1 MKTLKVIFL
10 IILLV
15 SNRHLV
21 SAQASESTDLTIT
34 QLGTGI
40 WLIETKEHASMY
52 LIEGSE
58 KAMLIDTGTP
68 CEGLDKAIRKITGKP
83 IYVVLTHMHGDH
95 TGNIRYFKD
104 IYFHAADT
112 VLMQPRAFNGK
123 VHFINDGDVFDLGS
137 KKIEVKYM
145 PGHTPGSII
154 LLDKQ
159 LGNCYSGD
167 AFGSGEVWL
176 QLKPLLPIAT
186 YISSCKKMINLMDNG
201 ITKIYCGHYYYVQ
214 KAFDKSHMLN
224 MLELAESIQK
234 GNTADAKPYP
244 NKVSIG
250 PDNPMK
256 ISKGEASIVFDPA
269 NR

>member
-1 MKTLKVIFL
+1 MKTFKIIFL
-10 IILLV
+10 LALIASYRLTVLAQV
-15 SNRHLV
+15 SKN
-21 SAQASESTDLTIT
+21 TDLTIN
-34 QLGTGI
+34 QLGTGL

-68 CEGLDKAIRKITGKP
+68 CEDLDKVIQKITQKP
-83 IYVVLTHMHGDH
+83 VTVVLTHMHGDH

-112 VLMQPRAFNGK
+112 VLMQPSAFNGK
-123 VHFINDGDVFDLGS
+123 VHFINDGDVFDLGG

-176 QLKPLLPIAT
+176 QLKPLLPIST
-186 YISSCKKMINLMDNG
+186 YIASCKKMINLIDNG
-201 ITKIYCGHYYYVQ
+201 ITRIYCGHYYYVQ
-214 KAFDKSHMLN
+214 KAFDKSYLVN
-224 MLELAESIQK
+224 MLELAEAIQK
-234 GNTADAKPYP
+234 GNIADAKPYP
-244 NKVSIG
+244 NRASIG
-250 PDNPMK
+250 PANPMK
-256 ISKGEASIVFDPA
+256 ISKGEASIVFDPG